1 MVITFVFLSGPRD
14 ARIAALDKET
24 VNTVQSVEK
33 LRSAWSRIRLD
44 DLEPERLRVLI
55 RDLVDKIIV
64 YDDGPRGHRIR
75 ILIKSDNVSTVDT
88 PDLIRTPLSDIQNFA
103 TQNGI
108 SLPLPSVTGN
118 IVIFSSGFILMEF
131 LMVHR

>member
-1 MVITFVFLSGPRD
+1 MQRINDLLAQKKDLT

-24 VNTVQSVEK
+24 GNTVQSVEK

-64 YDDGPRGHRIR
+64 YDDGPRGHRVR
-75 ILIKSDNVSTVDT
+75 ILIKSDNVSTADT
-88 PDLIRTPLSDIQNFA
+88 PDLIHTQLPDLQNFA

-108 SLPLPSVTGN
+108 SLPFQALKAFLVGHG
-118 IVIFSSGFILMEF
+118 VFSFQF
-131 LMVHR
+131 